1 MLTKEYLFYVVGYS
15 MHEAERIIAST
26 TVKVNDEKTN

>member
-15 MHEAERIIAST
+15 MHEAEHIIAST
-26 TVKVNDEKTN
+26 TVKAENNETK

>member
-1 MLTKEYLFYVVGYS
+1 MLTKEYLFYIVGYS
-15 MHEAERIIAST
+15 MHQAEHIIAST

>member
-26 TVKVNDEKTN
+26 TIKVDDEKTN